1 MNTNSEDQYAEIP
14 PLDNSETGNKGNSH
28 CMPDLS
34 IIIPMYN
41 EEDNIPLLF
50 SRLFPILNGI
60 SEKWELICINDGS
73 TDKTLDLLR
82 KEQEKHHRI
91 VIVNL
96 ARNFG
101 QHAAVMAGFSQASG
115 KWIIT
120 MDADLQN
127 PPEEIPKILEQFSK
141 GHDLVST
148 IRQARQDSWFR
159 KTASRITNRLV
170 TRISGISLGDF
181 GCMLRGYS
189 REIVQSILNNPEYR
203 TFIPALATFFARN
216 PVEIEVKHEERAAGQ
231 SKYSLLKLLS
241 LQLDLMTGFS
251 MWPLRILFFVGS
263 IIAVMGLASALA
275 ILLMRL
281 YYGPEWAV
289 QGVFTLFAGLF
300 FLVGCQFFALGL
312 LGEYIGR
319 IFQAVRKRPPFILDW
334 VRKDSC

>member
-1 MNTNSEDQYAEIP
+1 MNNLNPEAKLTKKTEDPGFIHKKHEDVHLSP
-14 PLDNSETGNKGNSH
+14 K
-28 CMPDLS
+28 LS
-34 IIIPMYN
+34 IVIPMYN
-41 EEDNIPLLF
+41 EEQNINKLF
-50 SRLFPILNGI
+50 SRLFPVVENL
-60 SEKWELICINDGS
+60 EETWEVICINDGS
-73 TDKTLDLLR
+73 TDRTLEILQREAGRRQGL
-82 KEQEKHHRI
+82 
-91 VIVNL
+91 VVVNL

-101 QHAAVMAGFSQASG
+101 QHAAVMAGFSQARG
-115 KWIIT
+115 EWIIT

-127 PPEEIPKILEQFSK
+127 PPEEIPKIVEEFKK
-141 GHDLVST
+141 GHDLVGS
-148 IRQARQDSWFR
+148 IRRARHDSFFR
-159 KTASRITNRLV
+159 KAASRITNRLI
-170 TRISGISLGDF
+170 TKISGICLKDF

-189 REIVQSILNNPEYR
+189 REVVQGILDNPEYR
-203 TFIPALATFFARN
+203 TFIPALATFFAKS
-216 PVEIEVKHEERAAGQ
+216 PVEIMVEHEERAGGQ

-263 IIAVMGLASALA
+263 IVALLGLVSALT
-275 ILLMRL
+275 ILVLRL

-334 VRKDSC
+334 VKRNS